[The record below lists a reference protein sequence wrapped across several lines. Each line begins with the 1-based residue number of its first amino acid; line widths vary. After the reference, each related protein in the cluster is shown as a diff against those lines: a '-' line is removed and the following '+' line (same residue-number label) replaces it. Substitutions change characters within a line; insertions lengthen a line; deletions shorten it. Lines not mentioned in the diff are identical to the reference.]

1 MFTPSTKFLIKK
13 NNIQKQGVCCT
24 RRIVI
29 VNFQEKIKI
38 KNKNRNV

>member
-24 RRIVI
+24 PKNSNCKFSR
-29 VNFQEKIKI
+29 
-38 KNKNRNV
+38 KNKNKKQKS